1 MQSAH
6 LATPF
11 LDPGSR
17 ALAFAV
23 GIFLL
28 VLGRRL
34 YWLFVGMVGFFT
46 VYQLSL
52 DSLHVV
58 SPELQLLLSCLAG
71 LFGVLLALFV
81 QKAAVG
87 IAGFLVGAWLAAG
100 FLGLA
105 VGSLGIGGIVGTA
118 AAGGPHVASPGAL
131 LLVLLAGI
139 VAAFLAL
146 RLFSLALIVLSALAG
161 AGLIVDTAHWGGPS
175 RTLLLVVLTLAGI
188 ALQAGF
194 TGRRRQARE
203 RGER

>member
-1 MQSAH
+1 MQGAH
-6 LATPF
+6 FTTPF

-34 YWLFVGMVGFFT
+34 FWLFVGMVGFFT

-52 DSLHVV
+52 ESLHVV
-58 SPELQLLLSCLAG
+58 SPELRLFLSCLAG
-71 LFGVLLALFV
+71 LFGVLLAIFV
-81 QKAAVG
+81 QKVAVG

-100 FLGLA
+100 FLGIA
-105 VGSLGIGGIVGTA
+105 VAHGPQALSAHPGSPWTIF
-118 AAGGPHVASPGAL
+118 
-131 LLVLLAGI
+131 LVLLAGI

-161 AGLIVDTAHWGGPS
+161 AGLIVDTAQWGGPS

>member
-52 DSLHVV
+52 DSLHVA
-58 SPELQLLLSCLAG
+58 SPELRLFLSCLAG

-105 VGSLGIGGIVGTA
+105 VGSLGIGGIA
-118 AAGGPHVASPGAL
+118 AAEGPHALGASPGAIF
-131 LLVLLAGI
+131 LVLLAGI

-175 RTLLLVVLTLAGI
+175 RTLFLVVLTLAGI
-188 ALQAGF
+188 ALQAGV